1 MIRLFRVYVPGS
13 TLVLLLLETCVVISA
28 FGFSVYLLGDLDPMD
43 YLMNDL
49 GFVSV
54 AIVSLS
60 FITGLYFQDLYSQI
74 RVKSRLLLAQQL
86 LMVAG
91 TAFLVQALVG
101 TVAPDSHVP
110 LRVIVLGSL
119 ISTVTLFGGRLLF
132 SAFAMPGVASERLLF
147 IGESPLLNDLAGY
160 LEEHPQLGIQIAG
173 YIRQTRSEECPL
185 NLEGLIAK
193 FRPNG
198 IIVGLPDAR
207 LASELLELRF
217 LGYTIEEATG
227 TYAKIC
233 NREGLFGLSPGRLL
247 ASREFERS
255 TRDLF
260 FRAMA
265 DRLIAAVCLV
275 VLSPLILLLAV
286 LVKLASR
293 GPVIESTIHAG
304 RNGVPFTLYCFRV
317 CNTQAGMDAA
327 PTRLGRVLIRTG
339 LYALPQFFNVLSG
352 KMSIVGPR
360 AHRVEFIPQLT
371 QYVPFYP
378 HRFKM
383 EPGMTG
389 WSQIQ
394 MRHFADPPDS
404 LVELEYDLYY
414 IKNSAPMM
422 NIFVILQSI
431 KNLTVWGGRP

>member
-43 YLMNDL
+43 YLLNDL

-74 RVKSRLLLAQQL
+74 RVKSKLLLAQQL

-91 TAFLVQALVG
+91 TAFLVQAFVS

-110 LRVIVLGSL
+110 LRVVVLGSL
-119 ISTVTLFGGRLLF
+119 ISTVILFAGRLLF
-132 SAFAMPGVASERLLF
+132 SAFAMPGVAGERLLF
-147 IGESPLLNDLAGY
+147 IGDGPLLDDLAGY
-160 LEEHPQLGIQIAG
+160 LEQHPQLGIQVAG
-173 YIRQTRSEECPL
+173 HIRQTDSAEVPL
-185 NLEGLIAK
+185 NLEGLIANLH
-193 FRPNG
+193 PNG
-198 IIVGLPDAR
+198 IIVSQPDAR

-217 LGYTIEEATG
+217 LGYAIEEASG

-233 NREGLFGLSPGRLL
+233 NREGLFGISPARLL
-247 ASREFERS
+247 ASREFEPS

-265 DRLIAAVCLV
+265 DKLMAAVCLV

-286 LVKLASR
+286 LVKLAFR

-304 RNGVPFTLYCFRV
+304 RNGVPFSLYRFRV
-317 CNTQAGMDAA
+317 SNQADAA
-327 PTRLGRVLIRTG
+327 PTGLGRMLIRTG
-339 LYALPQFFNVLSG
+339 LYALPQFFNVLAG

-360 AHRVEFIPQLT
+360 AHRVEFIPRLT

-394 MRHFADPPDS
+394 MRHFAVPPDS

-431 KNLTVWGGRP
+431 KNLMVWGGQP